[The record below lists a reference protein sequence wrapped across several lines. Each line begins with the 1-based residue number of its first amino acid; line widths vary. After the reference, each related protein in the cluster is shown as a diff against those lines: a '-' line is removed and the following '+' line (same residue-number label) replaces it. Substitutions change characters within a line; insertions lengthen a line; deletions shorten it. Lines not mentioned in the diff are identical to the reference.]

1 MSLAAAIAFAALC
14 GFISLSYE
22 ILWFRVYSY
31 ITGTSPITFGLLLG
45 IYLAGLAI
53 GADIAGKISRSG
65 SDEGIPRRRTLLAT
79 LAFVANVMGFLVVPI
94 MAKATIT
101 STGGWMALIPVGVA
115 SALFGALLPLV
126 SHLGIAA
133 DSRTGEKLS
142 YVYFAN
148 IVGSCAGSLLT
159 GFVLMDVW
167 NTEKTALFLALVGLA
182 TIVPVIYSG
191 GSRMR
196 WVIAGI
202 VSAGAA
208 AVFVA
213 ATPALFDRLYEK
225 LQYKDT
231 YHGQRFAHL
240 VENRHGVVSVTDSGV
255 TYGGGAY
262 DGQVSV
268 GLTHDVNGIER
279 AYAVSALHPNPRNV
293 LMIGLSTGAWAQVI
307 ANSPYVDSLAVVE
320 INPGYLPIIAE
331 YAEVESILRNPK
343 IRIIIDD
350 GRRWMV
356 HNPDRKFDFIVS
368 NTMIH
373 FRANSTNLLSRE
385 FLQLIKS
392 HLNDGGVFL
401 YNTTW
406 SQDAIKTA
414 LTEFKHGMRV
424 ENFMAVSD
432 RPMAFDS
439 VRWNSV
445 LAEYRIDGK
454 PVFDRNVPSER
465 TRFDTLMAF
474 ATSASRPPR
483 NFGLKGGESLLAR
496 MPHARVVTDD
506 NMLPEWHTL
515 LLSNHKDS
523 LIR

>member
-1 MSLAAAIAFAALC
+1 MSLAAAIVFAGLA

-45 IYLAGLAI
+45 IYLAGLAVGAEI
-53 GADIAGKISRSG
+53 GGKVCRSRSRG
-65 SDEGIPRRRTLLAT
+65 SSASRSWYLAIV
-79 LAFVANVMGFLVVPI
+79 AFAANAMGFLVVPM

-101 STGGWMALIPVGVA
+101 STGGWLPLVPVGIA

-126 SHLGIAA
+126 SHLGIAP
-133 DSRTGEKLS
+133 DSRAGERLS

-148 IVGSCAGSLLT
+148 IVGACAGSLLT

-167 NTEKTALFLALVGLA
+167 TTETIALFLA
-182 TIVPVIYSG
+182 
-191 GSRMR
+191 
-196 WVIAGI
+196 IAGLVLVFPI
-202 VSAGAA
+202 LRSGASRRRVIIALAASAA
-208 AVFVA
+208 AAAAFVA
-213 ATPALFDRLYEK
+213 TTPALFDRLYEK
-225 LQYKDT
+225 LQYKDV
-231 YHGQRFAHL
+231 YRGQRFAHL

-255 TYGGGAY
+255 TFGGGAY
-262 DGQVSV
+262 DGRVSV
-268 GLTHDVNGIER
+268 SLMNDENGIER

-293 LMIGLSTGAWAQVI
+293 LMIGLSTGAWAQAI
-307 ANSPYVDSLAVVE
+307 INSPFVDSMTVVE
-320 INPGYLPIIAE
+320 INPGYLPIIRD
-331 YAEVESILRNPK
+331 YPQVESVLRNPK

-385 FLQLIKS
+385 FLQLIRS
-392 HLNDGGVFL
+392 HLNEGGVFL
-401 YNTTW
+401 YNTTF

-414 LTEFKHGMRV
+414 LTEFKYGMRV

-432 RPMAFDS
+432 KPLVFDS
-439 VRWNSV
+439 VRWNKV
-445 LAEYRIDGK
+445 LAEYTIDGK
-454 PVFDRNVPSER
+454 PVLDLNRPDER
-465 TRFDTLMAF
+465 ARFDTLMAF

-483 NFGLKGGESLLAR
+483 GFGLESRESLLAR
-496 MPHARVVTDD
+496 MPRARVVTDD

-523 LIR
+523 LNR